1 MFFSLPNLSA
11 QVVREME
18 HPEDYRYKGDIPN
31 LDKAGFNKWSYS
43 LTTEHSYLSMMEGM
57 SPHARV
63 NGSDNPVFRMH
74 GVVADYDQISLE
86 FMKQILVECP
96 PSEFMPKWFTKTR
109 SGNCRLIWVF
119 EKPIPIMS
127 QEHWKRFMRKLNS
140 EFQFIKW
147 HSGLDEGA
155 LGTVS
160 RYFEHGS
167 DWEQLPQGKEISA
180 NVLMA
185 WAYETGVR
193 VKMAP
198 RNTVEIPIEDVSARV
213 HEQFPGRW
221 KGEFKVGAQGV
232 RFWDP
237 SADAQKGAWI
247 REDGVYCFTGTQAFL
262 SWQEIFGK
270 EFVAQYTRRLTDWI
284 LEESVYD
291 GARFWVLNDNKVWM
305 SCPKDDFGQSLRARG
320 FGLTRVKGQVYQND
334 EIEYAVKTQR
344 RVDASVEFVFHPSG
358 LLRWKDETFLNISR
372 VKPLDPHPVPL
383 TAERLVWDDGKDH
396 FPMIHTLLE
405 TMFVEDDGDKKQLN
419 AFLAWLKYY
428 YVNSHAFDPQSGQA
442 IVIAG
447 PAGVGKTFMTQQII
461 GGLVGGHVD
470 GTKVFVEGARFND
483 YVTRAPLITI
493 DDSTA
498 ALDHSQ
504 RLAFTLRL
512 KRFVAN
518 PEILREGKN
527 KDLVTVPL
535 FGRMIILCN
544 DDPVSLS
551 IIPGL
556 DVSVRD
562 KLSLFKTT
570 NKVMAFQERRLNDHN
585 VKTQLP
591 NFARFLHEW
600 VIPTECLP
608 AEKRFGIR
616 SYHHRD
622 LLAEASLQGHTEIK
636 EVLVDYFE
644 AYKLGKPD
652 ATVWKGK
659 ATRLLKELID
669 AAGESS
675 MRGVTVTVLGR
686 QLGTMA
692 QAAVGRGDWIKS
704 RITRD
709 NVKEWRISLDMKTK
723 LPDEEEK
730 Q

>member
-11 QVVREME
+11 QVVREMPN
-18 HPEDYRYKGDIPN
+18 PETYVYKGELPKF
-31 LDKAGFNKWSYS
+31 DKAGFNKWSHS
-43 LTTEHSYLSMMEGM
+43 LTTEHSYLSLMEGM

-63 NGSDNPVFRMH
+63 NGTDNPIFRMH

-86 FMKQILVECP
+86 FMLKILIECP
-96 PSEFMPKWFTKTR
+96 PSEFMPMWFVRTR

-119 EKPIPIMS
+119 EKPVPIMS

-167 DWEQLPQGKEISA
+167 EWNRLPQGKEIST

-185 WAYETGVR
+185 WAYETGIK
-193 VKMAP
+193 VKMTP
-198 RNTVEIPIEDVSARV
+198 RNTVEIPIEDLAAQV
-213 HEQFPGRW
+213 HVQFPGRW
-221 KGEFKVGAQGV
+221 KGEFKIGAQGV

-237 SADAQKGAWI
+237 SADAPKGAWI
-247 REDGVYCFTGTQAFL
+247 REDGVYCFTGTQSFVP
-262 SWQEIFGK
+262 WQEIFGK

-291 GARFWVLNDNKVWM
+291 GKTFWVLNGDKVWETC
-305 SCPKDDFGQSLRARG
+305 SKDDFSQGLRARG

-344 RVDASVEFVFHPSG
+344 RVDAAVEFVFHASG
-358 LLRWKDETFLNISR
+358 MLRWKSERFLNISR

-383 TAERLVWDDGKDH
+383 TAERMTWEDGKEH
-396 FPMIHTLLE
+396 FPMIHKLLE
-405 TMFVEDDGDKKQLN
+405 TMFVEDDGDTKQLN

-428 YVNSHAFDPQSGQA
+428 YVNSHKFDPQIGQA
-442 IVIAG
+442 VVIAG
-447 PAGVGKTFMTQQII
+447 PAGVGKTFMTEQII
-461 GGLVGGHVD
+461 GGLVGGFID
-470 GTKVFVEGARFND
+470 GSKVFVDGEKFNS
-483 YVTRAPLITI
+483 YVTKAPLITI

-498 ALDHSQ
+498 AVDHAKRMNFSV
-504 RLAFTLRL
+504 RL

-518 PEILREGKN
+518 PEIIREGKN
-527 KDLVTVPL
+527 KDAVPVPL
-535 FGRMIILCN
+535 FGRIMVLCN
-544 DDPVSLS
+544 DDPASLS
-551 IIPGL
+551 IIPSL
-556 DVSVRD
+556 DISIRD
-562 KLSLFKTT
+562 KISLFKTT
-570 NKVMAFQERRLNDHN
+570 SKVMEFQERRLNDHN
-585 VKTQLP
+585 VKVQLP

-600 VIPTECLP
+600 VIPTDCLP
-608 AEKRFGIR
+608 AEKRFGVR
-616 SYHHRD
+616 SYHHPS

-636 EVLVDYFE
+636 EVMVDYFE

-652 ATVWKGK
+652 ATLWKGK

-669 AAGESS
+669 SAGESS

-692 QAAVGRGDWIKS
+692 QSAAGRGDWIKS

-709 NVKEWRISLDMKTK
+709 NVKEWRISLDMKTPV
-723 LPDEEEK
+723 PDEEEK
-730 Q
+730 K